1 MTNSPDWKKLYT
13 AFDPF
18 RPLPANDPAWVDCAS
33 VRGEE
38 DILAGLGLEIQRSPK
53 VTCQLYAGHRGAG
66 KSTELR
72 RMMGIWNRKIALNRF
87 NLRSNAV

>member
-1 MTNSPDWKKLYT
+1 MTDWKKLYT

-18 RPLPANDPAWVDCAS
+18 RPLPANDPQWIDCAE

-38 DILAGLGLEIQRSPK
+38 DILMGLGLEIERSET

-66 KSTELR
+66 KSTEL
-72 RMMGIWNRKIALNRF
+72 
-87 NLRSNAV
+87 LRLQDSLQASGFRVIYFAADD